1 MHIIMSSTR
10 DKSKSPQK
18 THLSYLAGLF
28 VILMSHPLC
37 LQHIR
42 LLSPSLA
49 LFLPLSIRHTNMSIS
64 NAQSGVCI
72 HTIRAI
78 LLFLLQL
85 FMDYCFH
92 LNVYTLLLHCT
103 HKVGSLSLSL
113 FHSKSIRIGIS
124 SSSLLR
130 TMHLFQLWICVCLN
144 RY

>member
-1 MHIIMSSTR
+1 
-10 DKSKSPQK
+10 
-18 THLSYLAGLF
+18 
-28 VILMSHPLC
+28 MSHPLC

-130 TMHLFQLWICVCLN
+130 TMHLFHLWILCMFESVLKPISNIICYLVSKYSPKSKN
-144 RY
+144 DATFFSMLA